1 MQAVV
6 CILCV
11 AVIDWVLVH
20 TFELLEQLVDVLGP
34 DLGLGISNT

>member
-11 AVIDWVLVH
+11 AVIEWVLVH
-20 TFELLEQLVDVLGP
+20 TFELLEQLDILGP